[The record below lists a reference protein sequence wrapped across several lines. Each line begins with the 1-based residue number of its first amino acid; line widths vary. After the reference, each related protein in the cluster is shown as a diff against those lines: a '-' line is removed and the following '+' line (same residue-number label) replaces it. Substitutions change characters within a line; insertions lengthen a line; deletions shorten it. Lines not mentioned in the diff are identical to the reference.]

1 MMRNLVL
8 FAAAAVAASAA
19 DNQPAEAVNRI
30 QEADTVLHEIMDVP
44 DKAIP
49 QDLLDKAHCV
59 AIVPGLKKG
68 AFIVGA
74 KYGKGVLMCRQK
86 GGGWKGPA
94 TVRVEGGSVG
104 FQIGGGEVDVVLLI
118 MNEGGANRIMSSKF
132 KIGGEASA
140 MAGPVG
146 RTVQAETD
154 AYMKAEILGYS
165 RSRGVFAGVAL
176 TGSTMREDL
185 DDNNAIYQQRLT
197 TKQILSA
204 ADAPAPPEAAK
215 KLIATLNTYS
225 RWETK

>member
-68 AFIVGA
+68 AFIIGA
-74 KYGKGVLMCRQK
+74 KYGKGVMMCRQK

-118 MNEGGANRIMSSKF
+118 MNESGANKIMNSQF

-146 RTVQAETD
+146 RTVQAENSSNESSQ
-154 AYMKAEILGYS
+154 Y
-165 RSRGVFAGVAL
+165 
-176 TGSTMREDL
+176 
-185 DDNNAIYQQRLT
+185 
-197 TKQILSA
+197 A
-204 ADAPAPPEAAK
+204 APQFVM
-215 KLIATLNTYS
+215 
-225 RWETK
+225 